1 MAYCSGFG
9 ASRRT
14 RIKTWKLGLPV
25 EVFHVSLGSASAWKS
40 DVFTCCG
47 HSSATCPALPPSPR
61 CSNVDCN

>member
-25 EVFHVSLGSASAWKS
+25 GVFHVSLGSGSAWK
-40 DVFTCCG
+40 
-47 HSSATCPALPPSPR
+47 
-61 CSNVDCN
+61 